1 MAMTKHSTLVALTLL
16 GTLLVT
22 RTAMAQSVPTAP
34 VASASHGWS
43 TQHPIAIGNRLTG
56 RIGSYALGG
65 VGGHIRLRPHQYVAI
80 ELFTDHMAGPV
91 DGAIRHDH
99 EVGGVLQI
107 PVIGNRWWNLYPMIG
122 ACASL
127 VVLEPPRQGGVS
139 VQDIHF
145 GVHIGA
151 GSELYLSDHWSLQ
164 SHIEAIGYIGHDL
177 RAYNWTAQLSTD
189 VHFTAVAQG
198 VLSVNYYF

>member
-1 MAMTKHSTLVALTLL
+1 MPRLHAFTASAALSLCL
-16 GTLLVT
+16 ALAPSIA
-22 RTAMAQSVPTAP
+22 RAQSAP
-34 VASASHGWS
+34 AEAGHGF
-43 TQHPIAIGNRLTG
+43 TTRHPVAIGNRLTG
-56 RIGSYALGG
+56 RVGTYALGG
-65 VGGHIRLRPHQYVAI
+65 VGGHVRIRPHQYFAV
-80 ELFTDHMAGPV
+80 ELFTDHMMGPV

-99 EVGGVLQI
+99 EIGGNIQI
-107 PVIGNRWWNLYPMIG
+107 PIFGNRWWNLYPMLG

-127 VVLEPPRQGGVS
+127 VVLESPRQGGAA

-151 GSELYLSDHWSLQ
+151 GSEIYLSDHWALQ
-164 SHIEAIGYIGHDL
+164 SHIEAIGYVGHEL

-189 VHFTAVAQG
+189 VRLSAVAQG